1 MVKIIVLSDLYF
13 QIFKFEPPD
22 RSFVRFS
29 KNSSLPSLQHGVW
42 SSATSGAP
50 FISPLYLRSPMETE
64 GEREE
69 NQVNESGISV
79 MTFSKTG
86 SVRNP
91 T

>member
-1 MVKIIVLSDLYF
+1 
-13 QIFKFEPPD
+13 
-22 RSFVRFS
+22 
-29 KNSSLPSLQHGVW
+29 
-42 SSATSGAP
+42 
-50 FISPLYLRSPMETE
+50 METE